1 MSEMDDRI
9 KAWLEKVI
17 ELNISKPQLSEP
29 TMKRILRELGYPD
42 SIDNVLLF
50 LCGSYYAQILQQS
63 KGYHG
68 SARAEDEQ
76 GGIKLMAQRMVEIKE
91 AYLERRFDV

>member
-1 MSEMDDRI
+1 MSDLDPRI
-9 KAWLEKVI
+9 KEWLEKVI
-17 ELNISKPQLSEP
+17 ELNISKPHMSEP
-29 TMKRILRELGYPD
+29 TLKRILRELGYPD

-63 KGYHG
+63 RAYHG

>member
-1 MSEMDDRI
+1 MSEMDSRI

-17 ELNISKPQLSEP
+17 ELNISKPHMSEP
-29 TMKRILRELGYPD
+29 TLKRILRELGYPD
-42 SIDNVLLF
+42 TIDNVLLF

-68 SARAEDEQ
+68 SARPEDEQ